1 MCIQEQKLFNLI
13 TPVDGSFFFFFK
25 PEMLY
30 STPRSLAPLASKC
43 EVEPEIKVFPG
54 TCVTACGLARL
65 VSPPAPNRQ
74 SVISFILARIK
85 FHANAT

>member
-1 MCIQEQKLFNLI
+1 MCIQEQKLVDLI
-13 TPVDGSFFFFFK
+13 TPVDWLIF
-25 PEMLY
+25 PL
-30 STPRSLAPLASKC
+30 STRKCSILPHAPPPPASKR
-43 EVEPEIKVFPG
+43 EVEPEIKVYPG